1 MNQPNFERGDDCLT
15 LLESAEFTAGQI
27 EVRWRNSAETAQFSP
42 FWLRDHCHAK
52 HSLNADT
59 LQREVNTFA
68 IPHDIAPAKLEI
80 KDGGSTLC
88 VLWRHDQSSSIF
100 PAKFLWNVAQDDGR
114 SGAPPRTLWDR
125 DSMGKNFPSV
135 SHDEVM
141 GS

>member
-59 LQREVNTFA
+59 LQREVDTFS
-68 IPHDIAPAKLEI
+68 IPQDIAPAKIEI
-80 KDGGSTLC
+80 KDGGRSLEI
-88 VLWRHDQSSSIF
+88 VWQHDDRASSY
-100 PAKFLWNVAQDDGR
+100 PAEFLWNIVREEGR
-114 SGAPPRTLWDR
+114 ARAP
-125 DSMGKNFPSV
+125 
-135 SHDEVM
+135 
-141 GS
+141 